1 MSKIIKTR
9 VIPILLLK
17 DNGLVKTIKFKNPT
31 YIGDPINSVRIFNEK
46 EVDELAFLDITA
58 SIENRGPNFKLLED
72 IAEEA
77 FMPMSYGGGITNME
91 EIKQIFNIGFEK
103 IILNSSIYDN
113 PKLITEAVKIFG
125 SQSIVASID
134 VKKNIFGQYKLCS
147 FSGSKQE
154 RFDLLNYCKEIE
166 SYGIGELLINS
177 IDLDGTGKGY
187 DIELIKMISVVM
199 NIPVIACG
207 GAGCLNDF
215 KIAVETAGASS
226 VAAGSMFVF
235 MGKHRAVL
243 INYPERDV
251 LNNLLP

>member
-9 VIPILLLK
+9 VIPVLLLK
-17 DNGLVKTIKFKNPT
+17 DNGLVKTIKFKDST
-31 YIGDPINSVRIFNEK
+31 YVGDPINSVRIFNEK

-72 IAEEA
+72 IAGEA

-91 EIKQIFNIGFEK
+91 EIKKLFNIGFEK
-103 IILNSSIYDN
+103 IILNSSIYKN
-113 PKLITEAVKIFG
+113 PKLISEAVKIFG

-134 VKKNIFGQYKLCS
+134 VKKNMFGQYKLYS
-147 FSGSKQE
+147 FSGSKKE

-166 SYGIGELLINS
+166 TYGIGELLVNS

-187 DIELIKMISVVM
+187 DIELIKMISVAI

-215 KIAVETAGASS
+215 KNAVEKAGASS

-251 LNNLLP
+251 LTSLLP